1 MHENTQCTLKNAR
14 KYTMHIWFNTQCTLK
29 NARKYT
35 MHIWFNTHD
44 YGIFGPIVFLERQKY
59 TGKPTF
65 GKVLIKKAWR
75 ARTQKKILKQEAL
88 NVLYFQRTNC
98 TICTC
103 NVHKKYWPYCTAT
116 HYNIYCTAMHYNISY
131 ELQQTHNTR
140 TIKIQTQTHRLQRFY
155 VTTIVHLYA
164 YNTAQLCTTIYR
176 TYCNTRTTH
185 ARSKYRPKRIVY
197 NDFISRFSIHHS
209 TFVRLQYCT
218 ATHYNI
224 SYVLQHTHN
233 TRTIEIHT

>member
-1 MHENTQCTLKNAR
+1 MHKNTQCTLKNAR
-14 KYTMHIWFNTQCTLK
+14 KYTMHIWFNT
-29 NARKYT
+29 R
-35 MHIWFNTHD
+35 D

-59 TGKPTF
+59 TGKLTF

-75 ARTQKKILKQEAL
+75 ARTPKKILKREAL
-88 NVLYFQRTNC
+88 NVLYFQLTYC

-103 NVHKKYWPYCTAT
+103 NVHKKYWP
-116 HYNIYCTAMHYNISY
+116 
-131 ELQQTHNTR
+131 LQY
-140 TIKIQTQTHRLQRFY
+140 ILHR
-155 VTTIVHLYA
+155 YA
-164 YNTAQLCTTIYR
+164 LC

-197 NDFISRFSIHHS
+197 NDFMSQFSIHRSYVLHHS